1 MCQFVKLHT
10 VSPFCPKW
18 GYINNVNKQPLKI
31 MYFDPTM
38 TLEEYEDYKLL
49 DEINIGYDV
58 EEDLPDQYDDYDDE
72 SYIDG
77 LLTDGM
83 IPVDASEMFGDEV
96 IGYSLR

>member
-1 MCQFVKLHT
+1 
-10 VSPFCPKW
+10 
-18 GYINNVNKQPLKI
+18 
-31 MYFDPTM
+31 M
-38 TLEEYEDYKLL
+38 TIDDYRELL
-49 DEINIGYDV
+49 LQDELQIGYEV
-58 EEDLPDQYDDYDDE
+58 EEDFLPDQYDNYDDE

>member
-1 MCQFVKLHT
+1 
-10 VSPFCPKW
+10 
-18 GYINNVNKQPLKI
+18 
-31 MYFDPTM
+31 M
-38 TLEEYEDYKLL
+38 TIDDYKELL
-49 DEINIGYDV
+49 LQDELQIGYDV
-58 EEDLPDQYDDYDDE
+58 EEDFLPDQYDNYDDE

>member
-1 MCQFVKLHT
+1 
-10 VSPFCPKW
+10 
-18 GYINNVNKQPLKI
+18 

-77 LLTDGM
+77 LLTDGR
-83 IPVDASEMFGDEV
+83 IDVDASEMFGDEV